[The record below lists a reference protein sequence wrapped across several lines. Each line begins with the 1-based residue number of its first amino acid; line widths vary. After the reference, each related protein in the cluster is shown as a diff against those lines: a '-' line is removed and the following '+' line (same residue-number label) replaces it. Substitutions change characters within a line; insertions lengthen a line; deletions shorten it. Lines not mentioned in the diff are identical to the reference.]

1 MKSRRNVSEIAEA
14 SVANL
19 MKIALEAKKNEAIRR
34 VVIPLDG
41 NNQKTLAA
49 PSLNCLMDI

>member
-1 MKSRRNVSEIAEA
+1 MSEIAEA

-19 MKIALEAKKNEAIRR
+19 MKIALEAKKKEAIRR

-49 PSLNCLMDI
+49 PSFNCLIDI